1 MAGENVILFE
11 KYQAIYLMQ
20 KAREVFVE
28 IAGQWFDEVV
38 SRMAGKKPTLDEMTK
53 VLFEMRYDLMG
64 KMAEVLVTHMGD
76 EVLNQQTMECPE
88 CGRILKS
95 RGNVDRHVE
104 TMIGKLTLGRP
115 YFYCITCSKGYY
127 PADEFFELS
136 EHRKQWDMQQR
147 EVELATDVPFARASE
162 LFEKMTGLSFSDHST
177 HEIAAEV
184 ANGLTAVEVSPTAG
198 EIERIVDEIAKGKG
212 RRPIVVLAI
221 DGAHVPTRP
230 EEAKAKRAGHTKE
243 RANRANWKGQWREA
257 KGYRF
262 YLIDNERIVHLIS
275 WHQVQTDEEL
285 EESLR
290 QIKQAGLIPDAK
302 VRLAVIADGAKWIW
316 RVARELFPNARMVLD
331 YYHCSEH
338 LHKFASVQF
347 AGDEENKAE
356 WVESIVTRLFVNEA
370 EGVIE
375 SLQKMETTNEDA
387 KEELEKLVRYLI
399 NNRKRIDY
407 GRNRKGGYPIGSGG
421 IESANKYIGA
431 IRLKRSGAWWYVG
444 NANEMLALRCA
455 IYNGTYE
462 KVFSSYK
469 TRALE
474 AKRNHQP

>member
-1 MAGENVILFE
+1 MACENILFFE
-11 KYQAIYLMQ
+11 QYQSKYLLE
-20 KAREVFVE
+20 KARDLFMR

-38 SRMAGKKPTLDEMTK
+38 SRMAGKKPTLEEMTK

-64 KMAEVLVTHMGD
+64 KMAEGLVKYMGD
-76 EVLNQQTMECPE
+76 DVLNQQTMVCPE

-95 RGNVDRHVE
+95 RGNVDRNVE
-104 TMIGKLTLGRP
+104 TMIGELTIGRP
-115 YFYCITCSKGYY
+115 YFYCITCNKGYY

-136 EHRKQWDMQQR
+136 EHRKQWDMQRR

-177 HEIAAEV
+177 HDIAAEV
-184 ANGLTAVEVSPTAG
+184 ANGLTAVEVSPTAE
-198 EIERIVDEIAKGKG
+198 EIERWIDEIAEGKG

-230 EEAKAKRAGHTKE
+230 EEAKAKRAGRTKG
-243 RANRANWKGQWREA
+243 RANRAYWKGQWREA

-275 WHQVQTDEEL
+275 RHQVQTDEEL
-285 EESLR
+285 EDLLR
-290 QIKQAGLIPDAK
+290 QIKEAGLIPEDK

-316 RVARELFPNARMVLD
+316 RVARELFPSARMILD

-338 LHKFASVQF
+338 LHKFASIQF
-347 AGDEENKAE
+347 ADDEEKKAE
-356 WVESIVTRLFVNEA
+356 WVESIVARLFLNEA

-375 SLQKMETTNEDA
+375 SLQKMAAAGDEAE
-387 KEELEKLVRYLI
+387 EELEKLVRYLI
-399 NNRKRIDY
+399 NNRKRISY

-444 NANEMLALRCA
+444 KANEMLALRCA

-469 TRALE
+469 TRVLE
-474 AKRNHQP
+474 AKRKHQA